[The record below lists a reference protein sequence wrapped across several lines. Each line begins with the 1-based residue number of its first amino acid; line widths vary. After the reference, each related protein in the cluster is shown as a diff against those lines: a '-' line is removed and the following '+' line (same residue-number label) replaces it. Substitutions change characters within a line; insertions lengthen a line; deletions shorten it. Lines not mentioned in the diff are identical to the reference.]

1 VSASSSSVLCGPNSP
16 QKFQDYLVHDRP
28 QLHLT
33 VVSFLDATIV
43 TLTWPHTLT
52 DIAGIAAIIRCWCY
66 ILNESDKLQT
76 GSEILDALPLVVDPF
91 FDPVAGLG
99 KDQPVRLEP
108 FILSEYRITSW
119 RLIKTIAIG
128 LWQTLWERFVSGPS
142 TSLGVIVIPQDV
154 VLDLKREVL
163 RSLESGGPGHEA
175 TPFLSDSDILTAWLT
190 RISLHGTPQ
199 INRRPSQKV
208 TIINACDLRGRISSL
223 CTNFSLPRR
232 VPNSS
237 EKVWIGNGGSVFSLF
252 HIVSYEIAA
261 SIPLGTMILS
271 SRMMSEVKYQAVLT
285 PSESRIPCYS
295 YTSWNTSSSTG
306 IAYSRLF
313 SGRPRLCS
321 VYRRPFLLLY
331 GSAKQPCC
339 TQRLV

>member
-1 VSASSSSVLCGPNSP
+1 MSASSSSVLCGPNSP

-261 SIPLGTMILS
+261 SIPLGTMILL

-306 IAYSRLF
+306 IAYSSLF